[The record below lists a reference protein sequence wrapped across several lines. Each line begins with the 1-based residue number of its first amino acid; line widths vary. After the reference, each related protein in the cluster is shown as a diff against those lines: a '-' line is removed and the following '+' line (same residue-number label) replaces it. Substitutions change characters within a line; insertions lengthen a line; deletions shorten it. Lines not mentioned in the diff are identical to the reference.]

1 MTESSQGGSRV
12 GKPAQPQTTDHI
24 AGADNMVEPDAWLHS
39 APVGRITVAREMGVQ
54 YLAFCGR
61 WAWPKPRAVIR
72 IRTAADT
79 ADVCPNC
86 RPSVI
91 ARLEAQA

>member
-1 MTESSQGGSRV
+1 MITSAAE
-12 GKPAQPQTTDHI
+12 T
-24 AGADNMVEPDAWLHS
+24 AGTATSADRRLANDLAGEPDAWLHS
-39 APVGRITVAREMGVQ
+39 APVGRITVARELGVQ

-79 ADVCPNC
+79 ADVCPDC
-86 RPSVI
+86 RPTVI
-91 ARLEAQA
+91 ARLAARA